1 MRHYSTQ
8 TGPASV
14 TGASVLI
21 TGAGSGI
28 GAATAR
34 LFGRGGAQVAVT
46 DRDGAAA
53 ERVAKEICDA
63 GGTARAWVLDVA
75 DRAAIARVVDEVATA
90 FDGLDCIVN
99 NAGYGPWAPILSED
113 YEEKWAAAL
122 DVMLTAVPRMV
133 RAALPHLRRS
143 PHPRIVNIASTEAVV
158 ATAELSPY
166 AAAKTG
172 LTGLTRSLAVEL
184 GKDGITVNAIAP
196 GPVDTAL
203 TARISAEDRETYA
216 RRRTALRRYAKPEEI
231 AHAIV
236 FLSQPGA
243 SYITGAV
250 IPVDGGLLI
259 RHI

>member
-1 MRHYSTQ
+1 MQ
-8 TGPASV
+8 ADPASV

-34 LFGRGGAQVAVT
+34 LFCRGGAQVAVT

-53 ERVAKEICDA
+53 ERVAEEICDA
-63 GGTARAWVLDVA
+63 GGTARAWVLDVT
-75 DRAAIARVVDEVATA
+75 DRTAIARVVDEVATA

-113 YEEKWAAAL
+113 YDEKWAAAL
-122 DVMLTAVPRMV
+122 NVMLTAVPRMV

-143 PHPRIVNIASTEAVV
+143 PHPRIVNIASTEAIL
-158 ATAELSPY
+158 ATAQLSPY
-166 AAAKTG
+166 AAAKAG

-203 TARISAEDRETYA
+203 TARISAKDRETYA

-231 AHAIV
+231 AHAIL